1 MGRVGLLRSEK
12 RPSHGMTLPQFMKP
26 KCFPDAA
33 ARQVEAGGMYVKG
46 GFMVPFIGLRRPPG
60 QSRKELET

>member
-1 MGRVGLLRSEK
+1 
-12 RPSHGMTLPQFMKP
+12 MTLPQFMKP